1 MLPYML
7 RFLAVGF
14 ALAIA
19 ATTFGAERPLPRVDP
34 SDVGMRADVLA
45 KIGPTVVAAIEQK
58 QLPGCVVL
66 IGRRGQIAYWE
77 AFGDRQIEPHRI
89 PMDRDAVFDLASL
102 TKPIA
107 TATSVM
113 ILADRGVLNVDEPVA
128 RYWPEFAASG
138 KQEITVRH
146 LLIHTSGLIPDNALD
161 DYQHGSEEAWRR
173 IANLAPRA
181 PLGEKFQYSDVG
193 FLVLGKVVERVSGK
207 TLDEFTRDEIF
218 RPLGMNETGYLPGA
232 ALRER
237 AAPATQRDG
246 AWIQGEVHDPRAH
259 LLGGVAGHAGL
270 FSTPQDLAVYASALT
285 GRGKSGS
292 EALFSAKTWA
302 LMAESNTVPNGIRAL
317 GWDRATG
324 YSINRGAKMSAQ
336 AFGHGG
342 FTGTALWI
350 DPAHDLFVIFLSN
363 RLHPHGKGS
372 VNRLAGE
379 IGDLAVESLRDE

>member
-1 MLPYML
+1 MHPYVF

-14 ALAIA
+14 AFAIVS
-19 ATTFGAERPLPRVDP
+19 TTHGAERPLPRVDP
-34 SDVGMRADVLA
+34 GDVGMRAEVLA
-45 KIGPTVVAAIEQK
+45 EIGSKVAAAIEHQ

-66 IGRRGQIAYWE
+66 IGRHGQIAYWE
-77 AFGDRQIEPHRI
+77 SFGDRQIEPHRI

-128 RYWPEFAASG
+128 RYWPEFAASE

-161 DYQHGSEEAWRR
+161 DYQHGIEEAWRR
-173 IANLAPRA
+173 IANLAPRV

-207 TLDEFTRDEIF
+207 SLDEFTRDEIF
-218 RPLGMNETGYLPGA
+218 RTLGMNETGYLPGPT
-232 ALRER
+232 LRER

-270 FSTPQDLAVYASALT
+270 FSTAQDLAVYASALT

-292 EALFSAKTWA
+292 DALFSAKTWA
-302 LMAESNTVPNGIRAL
+302 LMTESNTVPNGIRAL

-324 YSINRGAKMSAQ
+324 YSINRGSKMSAQ

-342 FTGTALWI
+342 FTGTSLWL
-350 DPAHDLFVIFLSN
+350 DPDHDLFVLFLSN

-379 IGDLAVESLRDE
+379 IGDLAVESLRDQ